1 MFKNRLLCAHLC
13 IFIWIL
19 TPALLFSQEK
29 THDVA
34 SPDNK
39 IMITAG
45 VKSGRP
51 YYSVSKDEQMII
63 DKSYLGFIFRDGPF
77 NSDFELKEIKR
88 NTFDET
94 WKPTWGEESAI
105 RNNYNELILTVEE
118 KLGLKRQLIIHF
130 RAFNDGVA
138 FRYEFPQQKNLSDF
152 VIMDEETEFNF
163 SQAYDA
169 WSIPFPTEF
178 YEALYTRK
186 NITQIDTA
194 VTPVTFQKEGLPY
207 VSIHEANLTDYA
219 SLNLKNTGH
228 STNLKSCLTP
238 LSSGEKVLMKS
249 PHLTPWRTIIITD
262 KASDLLL
269 SRMVLNLNEPSK
281 IKDVSWIK
289 PGRYIGIWWGMHMK
303 KYTWEIGPK
312 HGATTENVKRYIDFA
327 AQHHF
332 AGVLVEGWNHG
343 WEDWKS
349 YDFLTPY
356 PDFDIKKITDY
367 AASKNVKLIG
377 HHETGGNTIKYE
389 RQMDSAFIFYKKYG
403 VDAVKTGYVSSFL
416 DGKERNGSQYGIRH
430 YRKVIETAAR
440 HHIMIDNHEP
450 AMPTGLQRTYPNLM
464 TQEGVRGQ
472 EWDAWS
478 ADGGN
483 PAGHTTIIPFTRGLA
498 GPMDFTPAT
507 FNFTNTAMPDTKV
520 HTTLAKQL
528 ALFVVLYSP
537 LQMASDMIEN
547 YEGRPEFEFITQC
560 PTNWSRTIIPHAEIG
575 EYLTIV
581 RKDIDSDNWF
591 LGSITNESPRDLKLH
606 CDFLDKGTTYIAH
619 IYKDGPGAHYLT
631 NQYPVTIEEKEVS
644 SSDVLE
650 LKLAPGGGM
659 GIFFEKKR

>member
-1 MFKNRLLCAHLC
+1 MTTILRTFLCA
-13 IFIWIL
+13 IIIL
-19 TPALLFSQEK
+19 NILSITVAQKHPILL
-29 THDVA
+29 T
-34 SPDNK
+34 SPDKK
-39 IMITAG
+39 ISLSTGIE
-45 VKSGRP
+45 SGRI
-51 YYSVSKDEQMII
+51 YYTVSKNKKQII
-63 DKSYLGFIFRDGPF
+63 DKSFLGFIFKTGTF
-77 NSDFELKEIKR
+77 NSDFIIKEIKQ

-94 WKPTWGEESAI
+94 WKPVWGEESSI
-105 RNNYNELILTVEE
+105 RNNYNELIIIVEE
-118 KLGLKRQLIIHF
+118 KTRLKRKMILHF
-130 RAFNDGVA
+130 KAFNDGVA
-138 FRYEFPQQKNLSDF
+138 FRYEFPEQKNLTDF

-163 SQAYDA
+163 SQNYDS
-169 WSIPFPTEF
+169 WSIPFPSEF

-186 NITQIDTA
+186 SINKLDSA
-194 VTPVTFQKEGLPY
+194 VTPVTFQKDGLPY
-207 VSIHEANLTDYA
+207 VTIHEANLTDYA

-228 STNLKSCLTP
+228 SNHLKSCLTP
-238 LSSGEKVLMKS
+238 LSTGEKVVMKA
-249 PHLTPWRTIIITD
+249 PHVTPWRMIIIGD

-269 SRMVLNLNEPSK
+269 SRMMLNLNEPSK

-303 KYTWEIGPK
+303 KYTWEMGPK

-327 AQHHF
+327 AKYNF
-332 AGVLVEGWNHG
+332 AGVLVEGWNVG

-356 PDFDIKKITDY
+356 PDFDIKTITNY
-367 AASKNVKLIG
+367 AAEKNVKLIG

-389 RQMDSAFIFYKKYG
+389 RQMDSAFVFYKKYG
-403 VDAVKTGYVSSFL
+403 VDAVKTGYVGSFL

-430 YRKVIETAAR
+430 YRKVIETAAKR
-440 HHIMIDNHEP
+440 QIMIDNHEP

-483 PAGHTTIIPFTRGLA
+483 PVNHTTVIPFTRGLA

-507 FNFTNTAMPDTKV
+507 FNFTNTAMPNTRV

-547 YEGRPEFEFITQC
+547 YDGKPEFDFITKC
-560 PTNWSRTIIPHAEIG
+560 PTNWSKTIVPHAEIG

-591 LGSITNESPRDLKLH
+591 LGSITNETPRDLKLS
-606 CDFLDKGTTYIAH
+606 CDFLDNGVSYTAH
-619 IYKDGPGAHYLT
+619 IYKDGPGAHYQ
-631 NQYPVTIEEKEVS
+631 NSQYPVTIEEREVTS
-644 SSDVLE
+644 KDVME
-650 LKLAPGGGM
+650 LKLAPGGGL
-659 GIFFEKKR
+659 GVFFERK